1 MDVEGIDKMSIEEAR
16 KATIDAIQSLA
27 DKVGIP
33 RKITEASPKVK
44 AEDVDFLAMSAMADA
59 CTPGNPKD
67 PTKED
72 IIEIYKSVM

>member
-1 MDVEGIDKMSIEEAR
+1 MDVPGINEMSAEGAIT
-16 KATIDAIQSLA
+16 ATIDAIQALA

-44 AEDVDFLAMSAMADA
+44 AEDVDFLAESAMADA
-59 CTPGNPKD
+59 CTPGNPRT

-72 IIEIYKSVM
+72 IIAIYKSVM